1 MNFDTHLSA
10 DDISTLAAKLQLKT
24 AAAHDFLEVAL
35 ENVAL
40 FDAKQSDYGSRNIS
54 SFGTFG
60 VVVRMNDKFERIKNL
75 FSKRRKRPVN
85 ESIRDS
91 FRDIANYALIAYM
104 LETRQWP
111 EE

>member
-1 MNFDTHLSA
+1 MNIDLHITPDELNA
-10 DDISTLAAKLQLKT
+10 LAAKLQLKT
-24 AAAHDFLEVAL
+24 VAAKAFLYVAL
-35 ENVAL
+35 QNTVL
-40 FDAKQSDYGSRNIS
+40 FDGKQSDYGSRNIS

-104 LETRQWP
+104 LETR
-111 EE
+111 